1 MHLRFN
7 TNRKPST
14 LILTL
19 SADRFGSLRQG
30 RPMIDLMKM
39 MKQAQEIQ
47 GRMQQVQQDL
57 AALEVEGQSGAGMVK
72 VKLNGKFEARGIK
85 IDPSLLKP
93 EDAEM
98 LEDLI
103 LAAFQDAKV
112 KAEAAVQTKMQE
124 VTGGLQLPPGLK
136 LF

>member
-1 MHLRFN
+1 
-7 TNRKPST
+7 
-14 LILTL
+14 
-19 SADRFGSLRQG
+19 
-30 RPMIDLMKM
+30 MIDLMKM

-47 GRMQQVQQDL
+47 GRMQQVQQEL

-72 VKLNGKFEARGIK
+72 VTLNGKFEARRIK

-93 EDAEM
+93 EEAEM

-103 LAAFQDAKV
+103 LAAFQDAKG
-112 KAEAAVQTKMQE
+112 KAEAAVQAKMQE
-124 VTGGLQLPPGLK
+124 VTGGLNLPPGLK

>member
-1 MHLRFN
+1 
-7 TNRKPST
+7 
-14 LILTL
+14 
-19 SADRFGSLRQG
+19 
-30 RPMIDLMKM
+30 MIDLMKM

-57 AALEVEGQSGAGMVK
+57 AALEVEGQSGAGMVT
-72 VKLNGKFEARGIK
+72 VKLNGKFEARSIR

-103 LAAFQDAKV
+103 LAAFQDAKG
-112 KAEAAVQTKMQE
+112 KAEAAVQAKMQE